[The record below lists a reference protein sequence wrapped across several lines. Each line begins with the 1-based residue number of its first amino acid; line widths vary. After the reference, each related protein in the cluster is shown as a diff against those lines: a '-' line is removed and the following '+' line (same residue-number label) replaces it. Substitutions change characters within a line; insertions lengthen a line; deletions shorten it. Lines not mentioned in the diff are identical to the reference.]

1 MSGHSQAM
9 SATPGARQETGPI
22 LIVDDD
28 PVLQSLFTR
37 VLEMAGFRA
46 LVAGD
51 GESAL
56 SVLKE
61 EPVAVVLL
69 DGHLPGMTGPQ
80 VVRLIRA
87 DPDTALVPV
96 VMVTGASDVAAR
108 VEGLEAGADDYVV
121 KPVDI
126 EELVARVKAQVRSRL
141 RSRAALGAAAEHNL
155 RQRIEAVQG
164 LARIRS
170 EGPHEVVAE
179 AISGALTKVEGLR
192 AARLYHLPATGIAV
206 TLAGFGSS
214 RSGVEPGRPVPQ
226 RLARQLHERTRLGPT
241 IVERANR
248 DGGVVVALVP
258 FGPSDQKVG
267 ALEVELETA
276 GDDDLAGYLALSTAV
291 DLAGMVTAM
300 LCPLLADSAERAS
313 SIDRIDRLI
322 ASDSIWTVFQPVVE
336 LRGRKTVGHEA
347 LSRVRDGT
355 PPDALLTE
363 AAVAGVSDRV
373 ELAMVAK
380 AVLATQ
386 RFPAQTWVSFN
397 VSPGLVI
404 TQPERLA
411 AALAPARRP
420 VVLELTEHEPIEDYE
435 VLRSALSV
443 LPESVSV
450 AVDDA
455 GAGYASLRH
464 VLQLGPSIVKLDRE
478 WVGGIHNDPA
488 RQALVGGLSSFASET
503 GCELVAEGVETPSEL
518 DALVKV
524 GIRLGQG
531 FLLGRPERP
540 G

>member
-1 MSGHSQAM
+1 MTTAS
-9 SATPGARQETGPI
+9 GARQETGPI

-56 SVLKE
+56 ALLRQ

-69 DGHLPGMTGPQ
+69 DGHLPGMTGAQ

-87 DPDTALVPV
+87 DPETELVPV

-155 RQRIEAVQG
+155 RQRIEAVQA

-170 EGPHEVVAE
+170 DGPHEVVAE
-179 AISGALTKVEGLR
+179 AISGALTRVEGLR
-192 AARLYHLPATGIAV
+192 AARLYHLPARGIAV

-226 RLARQLHERTRLGPT
+226 RLARQLHQRTGRGPS

-258 FGPSDQKVG
+258 FGPTDQTVG
-267 ALEVELETA
+267 ALEVELETT

-291 DLAGMVTAM
+291 DLAGMVTAL
-300 LCPLLADSAERAS
+300 LCPLLADSAERAG
-313 SIDRIDRLI
+313 SIERIDKLI
-322 ASDSIWTVFQPVVE
+322 ASDAIWTVFQPIVE
-336 LRGRKTVGHEA
+336 LDGRRIVGHEA

-355 PPDALLTE
+355 PPDSLLTE

-380 AVLATQ
+380 AVLATRQ
-386 RFPAQTWVSFN
+386 FPAPTWLSFN

-404 TQPERLA
+404 AEPERLA
-411 AALAPARRP
+411 DALQPAMRP
-420 VVLELTEHEPIEDYE
+420 VVLELTEHEPIQDYDQ
-435 VLRSALSV
+435 LRAALAL
-443 LPESVSV
+443 LPDSVSV

-464 VLQLGPSIVKLDRE
+464 VLQLGPALVKLDRE
-478 WVGGIHNDPA
+478 WVGNIHNDPA
-488 RQALVGGLSSFASET
+488 RQALVGGLSSFATET

-518 DALVKV
+518 DALVRV